1 MKLKS
6 VNGDSVLQVSEA
18 TFGGMPATHGVSLT
32 HRSPGSIGQRQTPGR
47 VFKGRRMAGHM
58 GVQRRTTEN
67 LRVVQVDLE
76 RNLLLIRGAVPG
88 AAGGQVLVRPS
99 LKAAR
104 RGSRRVVAP
113 TKPGSS
119 KDSAKALKK

>member
-1 MKLKS
+1 MKRH
-6 VNGDSVLQVSEA
+6 N
-18 TFGGMPATHGVSLT
+18 FGGMPATHGVSLT

-67 LRVVQVDLE
+67 LKVVQVDLE
-76 RNLLLIRGAVPG
+76 RNLLLVRGAVPG
-88 AAGGQVLVRPS
+88 AEGGQVIVRSS

-104 RGSRRVVAP
+104 RAKRKTLAP
-113 TKPGSS
+113 LKAGRAPA
-119 KDSAKALKK
+119 KEPAKAGKK